1 MQKGITMKRLRAI
14 ALLCAVLTATLVG
27 MKPAQAGV
35 FFYENMLDRDMYQPY
50 SGPSLLGPDRP
61 EGAVSQS
68 QSFVSLES
76 GTVTD
81 YFVAVWKNFGDPTFT
96 LTLTDSLNNVLDTV
110 MGLAPQGHP
119 IGGEDFTPIAVLHLV
134 SSLNPSL
141 VKGNTY
147 TVTISV
153 GGDTLGHWENEYPD
167 LIIKQFEENGLNV
180 VGTAAVPEPS
190 SLVLLGFG
198 GIGLAMIGYRRRSAR
213 SA

>member
-1 MQKGITMKRLRAI
+1 MRRVQAV
-14 ALLCAVLTATLVG
+14 ALLCAAFTATLVG
-27 MKPAQAGV
+27 TTPALGGV
-35 FFYENMLDRDMYQPY
+35 FFYQNMLDRDMYQPY
-50 SGPSLLGPDRP
+50 SGPGLLGPDRP

-96 LTLTDSLNNVLDTV
+96 LTLTDSSNNVLETLT
-110 MGLAPQGHP
+110 GFAPQGHP
-119 IGGEDFTPIAVLHLV
+119 IGGEDFTPIPVLRLV
-134 SSLNPSL
+134 SSLNPAL

-190 SLVLLGFG
+190 SLLLLGLG
-198 GIGLAMIGYRRRSAR
+198 GVGLAVAPWRRRKLRPA
-213 SA
+213 